1 MSADPRSLPV
11 EDEANHPRTGLR
23 LIGRG
28 LRRHARRLT
37 IGYALMI
44 AWQMSETLVPVVIGL
59 VVDRAVD
66 GGGWSDLAWSLGVM
80 VALFVVLANGY
91 RFGSRFVVRS
101 VELESHHLRLEISG
115 HVLHPRGARTASLT
129 GETLSLATTDARQAP
144 QVMRQLGYALASL
157 VAVVFV
163 AIYVLRLDLVLG
175 LLVVLGVPGVLVLI
189 QVLAP
194 MVARR
199 TAHQQA
205 RTATAAGLA
214 ADLLQGLRPLKG
226 IGGEDVALRR
236 YRAASQ
242 DASIATVGVAGASGL
257 LAGLTAALSGLLLA
271 VVALVAGRRA
281 LAGEIS
287 LGELIAVVGLVQFIG
302 EPLRGLGE
310 VTAQFAA
317 SRASAGRIV
326 TFLQAPR
333 LTHAGPEDLAERT
346 VPVLELRAVDAP
358 PVSRLD
364 LRVDPGRLVVVS
376 ADDPATLD
384 VLVRLLGAEQVPHAG
399 RVLLDGVELT
409 ALTTAARRRHVVVAE
424 HHTEIFEG
432 TLRTTVDPLGV
443 HSDDAL
449 RPYLEASAADEV
461 VALHPDGLDRAVRS
475 GGASLS
481 GGQRQRLAL
490 ARALATDTSV
500 LVLHDPTSAVD
511 AVTEHAV
518 AEQVHR
524 VRAGRTTL
532 VLTSNPAWL
541 QQADEV
547 VVVRDGIVAA
557 SGRHRDL
564 LADARYLEAVV
575 R

>member
-1 MSADPRSLPV
+1 MVGD
-11 EDEANHPRTGLR
+11 DANHPRTGLR

-28 LRRHARRLT
+28 LRRHARRLSV
-37 IGYALMI
+37 GYALMI

-59 VVDRAVD
+59 VVDQAVD
-66 GGGWSDLAWSLGVM
+66 GGSWTDLAWSLGVM

-101 VELESHHLRLEISG
+101 VELESHHLRLAIAG
-115 HVLHPRGARTASLT
+115 HVLHPRGARTGALT
-129 GETLSLATTDARQAP
+129 GETLSLATSDARQAP

-157 VAVVFV
+157 IAVIFVAV
-163 AIYVLRLDLVLG
+163 YVLRLDLVLG
-175 LLVVLGVPGVLVLI
+175 LLVMLGVPGVLVLI
-189 QVLAP
+189 QVIAP

-199 TAHQQA
+199 TARQQA

-242 DASIATVGVAGASGL
+242 DASTATVGVAGASGL
-257 LAGLTAALSGLLLA
+257 LAGLTAALSGVLLA
-271 VVALVAGRRA
+271 LVALVAGRRA
-281 LAGEIS
+281 LAGDIS

-317 SRASAGRIV
+317 SRASADRIA
-326 TFLQAPR
+326 TFLQTPR
-333 LTHAGPEDLAERT
+333 LTHAGPERLEEGA
-346 VPVLELRAVDAP
+346 VPTLELRAVGAP
-358 PVSRLD
+358 ALQRLD
-364 LRVDPGRLVVVS
+364 LRVAPGRLVAVS
-376 ADDPATLD
+376 ADDPAALD
-384 VLVRLLGAEQVPHAG
+384 ALVRLLGAERLPDAG
-399 RVLLDGVELT
+399 QVLLDGVELT
-409 ALTTAARRRHVVVAE
+409 ALTTEARRRAVVVAE

-432 TLRTTVDPLGV
+432 TLRTTVDPLGE
-443 HSDDAL
+443 HPDDAL
-449 RPYLEASAADEV
+449 GPFLAASAADDV

-490 ARALATDTSV
+490 ARALATQASV

-518 AEQVHR
+518 AEQVRR

-547 VVVRDGIVAA
+547 VVVRSGVVAA
-557 SGRHRDL
+557 AGRHRDL
-564 LADARYLEAVV
+564 LADPRYLEEVV

>member
-1 MSADPRSLPV
+1 M
-11 EDEANHPRTGLR
+11 R
-23 LIGRG
+23 LIGRA
-28 LRRHARRLT
+28 LRRNGRRLS

-59 VVDRAVD
+59 VVDQAVD

-101 VELESHHLRLEISG
+101 VELESHRLRLEISG
-115 HVLHPRGARTASLT
+115 HVLHPRGARTGSLT
-129 GETLSLATTDARQAP
+129 GETLSLATSDARQAP
-144 QVMRQLGYALASL
+144 QVMRQLGFALASL

-163 AIYVLRLDLVLG
+163 AVYVLRLDLVLG
-175 LLVVLGVPGVLVLI
+175 LLVMLGVPGVLLLI
-189 QVLAP
+189 QLLAP
-194 MVARR
+194 AVARR
-199 TAHQQA
+199 TARQQA
-205 RTATAAGLA
+205 STATAAGLA
-214 ADLLQGLRPLKG
+214 ADLLEGLRPLKG

-236 YRAASQ
+236 YR
-242 DASIATVGVAGASGL
+242 DASRTASDATVHVAGASGL
-257 LAGLTAALSGLLLA
+257 LTGLTAALSGVLLA
-271 VVALVAGRRA
+271 LVALVAGRRA
-281 LAGEIS
+281 LAGDIS

-302 EPLRGLGE
+302 EPLRSLGT

-317 SRASAGRIV
+317 SRASAGRIA
-326 TFLQAPR
+326 TFLQTPR
-333 LTHAGPEDLAERT
+333 LSQAGSVTLDTDRPHALALRSVRTGP
-346 VPVLELRAVDAP
+346 LRG
-358 PVSRLD
+358 LD
-364 LRVDPGRLVVVS
+364 LHVEPGRLAVVS

-384 VLVRLLGAEQVPHAG
+384 VLVRLLGAELVPDHG
-399 RVLLDGVELT
+399 EVLLGGAGLT
-409 ALTTAARRRHVVVAE
+409 SLTTDTRRHHVVVAE

-432 TLRTTVDPLGV
+432 TLRSTVDPLGV
-443 HSDDAL
+443 HDDAAL
-449 RPYLEASAADEV
+449 GPYLAASAADDV

-490 ARALATDTSV
+490 ARALAVDAPV

-524 VRAGRTTL
+524 LRTGRTTI

-547 VVVRDGIVAA
+547 VVVREGAVAA

-564 LADARYLEAVV
+564 LADARYLEEVV